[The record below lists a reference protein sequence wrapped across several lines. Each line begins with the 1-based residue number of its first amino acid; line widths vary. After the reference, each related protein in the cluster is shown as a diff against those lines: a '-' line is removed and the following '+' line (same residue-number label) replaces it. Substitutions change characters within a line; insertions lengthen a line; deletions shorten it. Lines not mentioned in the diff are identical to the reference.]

1 MTSQRPWG
9 GAGAVGQR
17 GTCWPHS
24 AVGSGPARS
33 CASGAVMRVQFGSG
47 IIAQQRVKLVQ
58 KLLQAQEWADE
69 KRKAKARRS
78 LLKVSTCS
86 GMGLVCVCRHSST
99 AVGRVVREV
108 PSCGSA
114 APALWVLAAVM
125 EEAGGDGGMELPSD
139 EPPWECCCPD
149 GCSSSSF
156 PQDAQKLRAE
166 RTAARKE
173 KLKQVGWSAGSSSE
187 LSALTALALWEDL
200 GPRPSG
206 PWGPA
211 QPPHMAHPL
220 SLQEK
225 HLVAQLEEQL
235 QAETEA
241 IEVLRLQEEREKLE
255 LEGAWQQHQLELE
268 AAHVPGAVLPELV
281 EAELEKKER
290 ARRRG
295 LAFWMKT
302 ICLIFVSLLLL
313 LVAVLGSAVLYAQHY
328 DQELLYRLLLR
339 VLPQAMYASPAYFA
353 SRSLR
358 VVCDGLLPI

>member
-1 MTSQRPWG
+1 
-9 GAGAVGQR
+9 
-17 GTCWPHS
+17 
-24 AVGSGPARS
+24 
-33 CASGAVMRVQFGSG
+33 MRVQFGSG

-69 KRKAKARRS
+69 KRKAKARKS
-78 LLKVSTCS
+78 LLKVSNCS
-86 GMGLVCVCRHSST
+86 GMGLVCVCRHSTT

-108 PSCGSA
+108 PSCVSA

-173 KLKQVGWSAGSSSE
+173 KRK
-187 LSALTALALWEDL
+187 
-200 GPRPSG
+200 
-206 PWGPA
+206 
-211 QPPHMAHPL
+211 
-220 SLQEK
+220 QEK

-281 EAELEKKER
+281 EAELEKKEQ

>member
-1 MTSQRPWG
+1 
-9 GAGAVGQR
+9 
-17 GTCWPHS
+17 
-24 AVGSGPARS
+24 
-33 CASGAVMRVQFGSG
+33 MRVQFGSG

-69 KRKAKARRS
+69 KRKAKARKS
-78 LLKVSTCS
+78 LLKVSNCS
-86 GMGLVCVCRHSST
+86 GMGLVCVCRHSTT

-108 PSCGSA
+108 PSCVSA

-173 KLKQVGWSAGSSSE
+173 KRK
-187 LSALTALALWEDL
+187 
-200 GPRPSG
+200 
-206 PWGPA
+206 
-211 QPPHMAHPL
+211 
-220 SLQEK
+220 QEK

-281 EAELEKKER
+281 EAELEKKEQE
-290 ARRRG
+290 RRRG

-302 ICLIFVSLLLL
+302 VCLIFVSLLLL

-328 DQELLYRLLLR
+328 DQELLYRLLLQ
-339 VLPQAMYASPAYFA
+339 VLPQAMYASLAYFA

>member
-1 MTSQRPWG
+1 
-9 GAGAVGQR
+9 
-17 GTCWPHS
+17 
-24 AVGSGPARS
+24 
-33 CASGAVMRVQFGSG
+33 MRVQFGSG

-69 KRKAKARRS
+69 KRKAKARKS
-78 LLKVSTCS
+78 LLKVSNCS
-86 GMGLVCVCRHSST
+86 GMGLVCVCRHSTT

-108 PSCGSA
+108 PSCVSA

-173 KLKQVGWSAGSSSE
+173 KRK
-187 LSALTALALWEDL
+187 
-200 GPRPSG
+200 
-206 PWGPA
+206 
-211 QPPHMAHPL
+211 
-220 SLQEK
+220 QEK

-281 EAELEKKER
+281 EAELEKKEQE
-290 ARRRG
+290 RRRG

>member
-1 MTSQRPWG
+1 
-9 GAGAVGQR
+9 
-17 GTCWPHS
+17 
-24 AVGSGPARS
+24 
-33 CASGAVMRVQFGSG
+33 MRVQFGSG

-69 KRKAKARRS
+69 KRKAKARKS
-78 LLKVSTCS
+78 LLKVSNCS
-86 GMGLVCVCRHSST
+86 GMGLVCVCRHSTT

-108 PSCGSA
+108 PSCVSA

-173 KLKQVGWSAGSSSE
+173 KRK
-187 LSALTALALWEDL
+187 
-200 GPRPSG
+200 
-206 PWGPA
+206 
-211 QPPHMAHPL
+211 
-220 SLQEK
+220 QEK

-281 EAELEKKER
+281 EAELEKAER

-295 LAFWMKT
+295 LAFWMK
-302 ICLIFVSLLLL
+302 
-313 LVAVLGSAVLYAQHY
+313 
-328 DQELLYRLLLR
+328 
-339 VLPQAMYASPAYFA
+339 
-353 SRSLR
+353 
-358 VVCDGLLPI
+358 

>member
-1 MTSQRPWG
+1 
-9 GAGAVGQR
+9 
-17 GTCWPHS
+17 
-24 AVGSGPARS
+24 
-33 CASGAVMRVQFGSG
+33 
-47 IIAQQRVKLVQ
+47 
-58 KLLQAQEWADE
+58 
-69 KRKAKARRS
+69 
-78 LLKVSTCS
+78 
-86 GMGLVCVCRHSST
+86 
-99 AVGRVVREV
+99 
-108 PSCGSA
+108 
-114 APALWVLAAVM
+114 
-125 EEAGGDGGMELPSD
+125 MELPSD
-139 EPPWECCCPD
+139 GAPWECCCPD

-173 KLKQVGWSAGSSSE
+173 KLK
-187 LSALTALALWEDL
+187 
-200 GPRPSG
+200 
-206 PWGPA
+206 
-211 QPPHMAHPL
+211 
-220 SLQEK
+220 QEK

-290 ARRRG
+290 VRRRG

-313 LVAVLGSAVLYAQHY
+313 LVTVLGCAVLYAQHY

-339 VLPQAMYASPAYFA
+339 VLPQAMYASLAYFA

>member
-1 MTSQRPWG
+1 
-9 GAGAVGQR
+9 
-17 GTCWPHS
+17 
-24 AVGSGPARS
+24 
-33 CASGAVMRVQFGSG
+33 MRVQFGSG

-69 KRKAKARRS
+69 KRKAKARKS
-78 LLKVSTCS
+78 LLK
-86 GMGLVCVCRHSST
+86 
-99 AVGRVVREV
+99 
-108 PSCGSA
+108 
-114 APALWVLAAVM
+114 
-125 EEAGGDGGMELPSD
+125 
-139 EPPWECCCPD
+139 
-149 GCSSSSF
+149 
-156 PQDAQKLRAE
+156 DAQKLRAE

-173 KLKQVGWSAGSSSE
+173 KRK
-187 LSALTALALWEDL
+187 
-200 GPRPSG
+200 
-206 PWGPA
+206 
-211 QPPHMAHPL
+211 
-220 SLQEK
+220 QEK

-290 ARRRG
+290 VRRRG

-313 LVAVLGSAVLYAQHY
+313 LVTVLGCAVLYAQHY

-339 VLPQAMYASPAYFA
+339 VLPQAMYASLAYFA